1 MAASTSCSA
10 LIGSA
15 PWICARRRRERLAE
29 TLAPVGPQA
38 PPAPSARCALDS
50 ASERRGALLWTT
62 GTSGVRANLSIMS
75 PNTCPP
81 CLRPLHTAGEGA
93 ERSEAG
99 EGSADW
105 SAIDN
110 KPRLASLRI
119 GGTELTIGDRVRL
132 NPKGR
137 ADIMD
142 LVLKDRV
149 AVIEA
154 IESDFE
160 DRVHLAVTIADDPGR
175 EMGFGHM
182 PGHRFFFGPE
192 EVQPLPKESPE

>member
-15 PWICARRRRERLAE
+15 PWICERRRRERLAE

-81 CLRPLHTAGEGA
+81 CLRPLQGAGE
-93 ERSEAG
+93 EALLVRYHTG
-99 EGSADW
+99 HGTVG
-105 SAIDN
+105 
-110 KPRLASLRI
+110 PR
-119 GGTELTIGDRVRL
+119 DQVQ
-132 NPKGR
+132 
-137 ADIMD
+137 
-142 LVLKDRV
+142 
-149 AVIEA
+149 
-154 IESDFE
+154 FE
-160 DRVHLAVTIADDPGR
+160 IAAA
-175 EMGFGHM
+175 
-182 PGHRFFFGPE
+182 
-192 EVQPLPKESPE
+192 

>member
-15 PWICARRRRERLAE
+15 PWICERRRRERLAE

-81 CLRPLHTAGEGA
+81 CLRPLHSAREGHNAFSSKLLSGTRGRGGTKPAGLV
-93 ERSEAG
+93 G
-99 EGSADW
+99 EGSATFQQV
-105 SAIDN
+105 AII
-110 KPRLASLRI
+110 RA
-119 GGTELTIGDRVRL
+119 
-132 NPKGR
+132 GR
-137 ADIMD
+137 HA
-142 LVLKDRV
+142 
-149 AVIEA
+149 A
-154 IESDFE
+154 
-160 DRVHLAVTIADDPGR
+160 
-175 EMGFGHM
+175 
-182 PGHRFFFGPE
+182 
-192 EVQPLPKESPE
+192 

>member
-81 CLRPLHTAGEGA
+81 CLRPLQGARGVGIVRQQPPKRFYGCFSPPPARGLLTAKNALPAHSRTCVDEIGCCCA
-93 ERSEAG
+93 TFS
-99 EGSADW
+99 GSYW
-105 SAIDN
+105 
-110 KPRLASLRI
+110 
-119 GGTELTIGDRVRL
+119 
-132 NPKGR
+132 R
-137 ADIMD
+137 ATA
-142 LVLKDRV
+142 RG
-149 AVIEA
+149 
-154 IESDFE
+154 S
-160 DRVHLAVTIADDPGR
+160 
-175 EMGFGHM
+175 
-182 PGHRFFFGPE
+182 PGHCSGRRGI
-192 EVQPLPKESPE
+192 VRKSTASSPRRQQEHLRDKRRGSW

>member
-62 GTSGVRANLSIMS
+62 GTSGVRAHLSIMS

-81 CLRPLHTAGEGA
+81 CLRPLLPPKGGEGT
-93 ERSEAG
+93 
-99 EGSADW
+99 DL
-105 SAIDN
+105 DDLF
-110 KPRLASLRI
+110 LAQCRQ
-119 GGTELTIGDRVRL
+119 
-132 NPKGR
+132 
-137 ADIMD
+137 
-142 LVLKDRV
+142 LVLGK
-149 AVIEA
+149 AEQLA
-154 IESDFE
+154 ING
-160 DRVHLAVTIADDPGR
+160 IGI
-175 EMGFGHM
+175 
-182 PGHRFFFGPE
+182 GPE
-192 EVQPLPKESPE
+192 Q

>member
-81 CLRPLHTAGEGA
+81 CLRPLQPAGGEDKGA
-93 ERSEAG
+93 
-99 EGSADW
+99 
-105 SAIDN
+105 
-110 KPRLASLRI
+110 RLEPNLGVNPFFD
-119 GGTELTIGDRVRL
+119 GGC
-132 NPKGR
+132 K
-137 ADIMD
+137 A
-142 LVLKDRV
+142 
-149 AVIEA
+149 AA
-154 IESDFE
+154 
-160 DRVHLAVTIADDPGR
+160 
-175 EMGFGHM
+175 
-182 PGHRFFFGPE
+182 
-192 EVQPLPKESPE
+192 